1 METYLLHLVVMVGIY
16 TILAYSMNLILGFGG
31 LLPFC
36 HAALYGVG
44 AYAYALA
51 RIEGK
56 PAAHDGLLLTAGW
69 SFLPALA
76 LAAAV
81 AALAAMIIALCV
93 LRFRGDFFIFATL
106 GIQMICF
113 VVLHNWA
120 ELGRGALGIYG
131 IPRPEL
137 AGWRVDEVA
146 EYVGLVALC
155 AAGICSVLF
164 LLYRSP
170 FGLSLKALR
179 EDERAAE
186 SLGIPSFWRY
196 FAAFGIAGACAGV
209 AGALFASY
217 VTYID
222 PTSFSLRESIFLVT
236 LMLLGGSGNVKGPM
250 AGVLVMVLLPE
261 ALRFLG
267 LPSTLA
273 PNVREIFY
281 GVILIS
287 LMFLRPQGL
296 AGEYRLDS

>member
-1 METYLLHLVVMVGIY
+1 MVGYLLHLAVMVGIY
-16 TILAYSMNLILGFGG
+16 AILAYSMNLILGFGG

-51 RIEGK
+51 RIKGT
-56 PAAHDGLLLTAGW
+56 PAAQGGLLFTADW
-69 SFLPALA
+69 PFLPALA
-76 LAAAV
+76 LATAA
-81 AALAAMIIALCV
+81 AALAGLVCALCA

-106 GIQMICF
+106 GLQMIWF
-113 VVLHNWA
+113 VIIRNWA
-120 ELGRGALGIYG
+120 GLGRGAFGIYG

-137 AGWRVDEVA
+137 AGWKVDEVT
-146 EYVGLVALC
+146 EYAGVVALC
-155 AAGICSVLF
+155 AAGVCSALI

-186 SLGIPSFWRY
+186 SLGIPSFRRY

-209 AGALFASY
+209 AGALYASY

-222 PTSFSLRESIFLVT
+222 PTSFSLGESIFLVT
-236 LMLLGGSGNVKGPM
+236 LMLLGGSGNVKGPL
-250 AGVLVMVLLPE
+250 AGVLMMILLPE

-273 PNVREIFY
+273 PNVREILY
-281 GVILIS
+281 GAILIG
-287 LMFLRPQGL
+287 LMFFRPQGL
-296 AGEYRLDS
+296 AGQYRLDG